1 MDPRLAKAA
10 HEHAKDMV
18 ERHYFSHVSPEGLDP
33 SERARAAGFP
43 AGAGENIAIG
53 YPSASAVMDGWLGS
67 RGHRANIL
75 DCDYTV
81 IGVGFDPGTVLT
93 GYAAGSWVQMFGTL

>member
-1 MDPRLAKAA
+1 M
-10 HEHAKDMV
+10 
-18 ERHYFSHVSPEGLDP
+18 
-33 SERARAAGFP
+33 
-43 AGAGENIAIG
+43 G
-53 YPSASAVMDGWLGS
+53 YPSAAAVMDGWLGS